1 MNLDLTTPA
10 LLFPAIS
17 LLLLAYTSRFLT
29 LATLIRQLHQQYKEQ
44 PDHLIY
50 VQIMNLRKRVNL
62 IRSMQVHGVLSLFLC
77 VLCMFLLF
85 SGKLLAGSYVFGAAL
100 LLLLLSLGFS
110 IREIYISVEA
120 LNLQLSDIENNPV
133 KKKDAGK
140 GRN

>member
-1 MNLDLTTPA
+1 MELNLTTPA
-10 LLFPAIS
+10 LLFPALS

-29 LATLIRQLHQQYKEQ
+29 IATLIRQLHQRYKEQ

-62 IRSMQVHGVLSLFLC
+62 IRAMQVHGVFSLFLC

-85 SGKLLAGSYVFGAAL
+85 AGELLIGSYVFGAAL
-100 LLLLLSLGFS
+100 LFLLLSLGFS
-110 IREIYISVEA
+110 IREIYISVQA

-133 KKKDAGK
+133 EQAHSDTKA
-140 GRN
+140 